1 VTIATAQDIEYLQKV
16 GRIVALTIEEMRQ
29 NLQPGMTTKEL
40 DDIGARFLAQHG
52 ARSAPRLVYDFPGTT
67 CISVS
72 EEVVHGVPDDR
83 VIHPGD
89 LVTIDVTAELDGYIA
104 DSAITVPIP
113 PVPRA
118 AEQLLQATRSALRKA
133 LQVARA
139 GRPLN
144 AIGRAVETEVRRH
157 GFTVIRPLTGH
168 GLGRTIHEEPSV
180 PNFYHRRLNQPLED
194 GLVIAIEPIVSAGN
208 GQIVTED
215 DDWTIS
221 TADGSL
227 SAHFEHTIIVT
238 KGRPIIVTQLA

>member
-1 VTIATAQDIEYLQKV
+1 
-16 GRIVALTIEEMRQ
+16 
-29 NLQPGMTTKEL
+29 
-40 DDIGARFLAQHG
+40 
-52 ARSAPRLVYDFPGTT
+52 
-67 CISVS
+67 
-72 EEVVHGVPDDR
+72 VVHGVPGER
-83 VIHPGD
+83 IIHPGD

-104 DSAITVPIP
+104 DAAVTVPIL
-113 PVPRA
+113 PVSRV
-118 AEQLLQATRSALRKA
+118 AEQLVQATQSALRKA

-139 GRPLN
+139 NRPLN

-180 PNFYHRRLNQPLED
+180 PNFYHRRLKQPLAE

-208 GQIVTED
+208 GQIITAA

-238 KGRPIIVTQLA
+238 KGRPIILTELK